1 MYGVDEYDKMDKK
14 YNYRDI
20 EFGMDVLNHLVKDD
34 ELVRE
39 WLRDEEHG
47 QLLEEL
53 RRIREGSLAAVDK
66 KKPDVD
72 GEWKKLNR
80 KISRKRMLWTYGVA
94 SAVACIGIVISI
106 GWLWR
111 SPMPAERTPFVM
123 VMPENDDFTPQGVT
137 LVLNNGEEIDLNR
150 ENRKVLVQR

>member
-80 KISRKRMLWTYGVA
+80 KILRKRMLWTYRVA
-94 SAVACIGIVISI
+94 SAVAFKVIT
-106 GWLWR
+106 R
-111 SPMPAERTPFVM
+111 
-123 VMPENDDFTPQGVT
+123 
-137 LVLNNGEEIDLNR
+137 
-150 ENRKVLVQR
+150 